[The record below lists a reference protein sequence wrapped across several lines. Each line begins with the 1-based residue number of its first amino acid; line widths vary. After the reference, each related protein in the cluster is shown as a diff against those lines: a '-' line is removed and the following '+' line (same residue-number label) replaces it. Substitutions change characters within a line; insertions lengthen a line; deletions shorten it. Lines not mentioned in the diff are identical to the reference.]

1 MLSATLRVCGCRGN
15 VGDNGW
21 AEGGRSCPPPKREKR
36 FKNAV
41 MKKKKSNT
49 TRSHVNP
56 TKYTGVFQ
64 SSGYF
69 RNFMEISK
77 LIFDQTSECYIL
89 VKLTHKLNHPTP
101 TMSIK
106 LMFSINFP

>member
-1 MLSATLRVCGCRGN
+1 M
-15 VGDNGW
+15 
-21 AEGGRSCPPPKREKR
+21 GGRAENPALPQKGEEVQKCFDE
-36 FKNAV
+36 
-41 MKKKKSNT
+41 KKKSNT

-56 TKYTGVFQ
+56 TKSTGVFR

-89 VKLTHKLNHPTP
+89 VKLTHTLNHPTP
-101 TMSIK
+101 LMSIK
-106 LMFSINFP
+106 LMFSIDFP